1 LLVQED
7 MQKARLGKRR
17 RLRAAAAGIAAFVAL
32 GAAVVGASAASAS
45 TAEPAGAGS
54 AAFTVNDIK
63 SVVPTPVKDYRIK
76 FVYYVKEG
84 TQTYKCLPTGTWD
97 TASTP
102 EATLDNFGPLP
113 SVHHYGGP
121 RWTAKD
127 GSTLLGTVVNKAPQT
142 GTIPWLLL
150 SVTHEVPGGQ
160 LGDITNISRV
170 FTQGGVGPT
179 GACSAGETKSV
190 PYGADYVF
198 WAHR

>member
-1 LLVQED
+1 MED
-7 MQKARLGKRR
+7 IQKATAGRRR
-17 RLRAAAAGIAAFVAL
+17 RLRAAAAGVAAALAL

-45 TAEPAGAGS
+45 TGEPAGAGS
-54 AAFTVNDIK
+54 AAISIDDIK
-63 SVVPTPVKDYRIK
+63 SVLPMPIKDYRVK

-102 EATLDNFGPLP
+102 EATLNNFGFLP
-113 SVHHYGGP
+113 PIHHYGGP

-127 GSTLLGTVVNKAPQT
+127 GSTLKGTVVTKVPKD

-150 SVTHEVPGGQ
+150 SVEHEGPAGQ

-170 FTQGGVGPT
+170 HTRGGVGPT
-179 GACSAGETKSV
+179 GACAVGDTKSV

-198 WAHR
+198 WAKR